1 MAPQIAPDVASRV
14 RFALTQVVLGI
25 DFSRS
30 AVPTHS
36 SPAVVS
42 TEPALRL
49 ANPHTGGN
57 MKSRT
62 LTCIIATPL
71 FIALTIPAQLTA
83 QHTRY
88 KLIDIGTF
96 GGPASYFTDPGIGP
110 GSQVL
115 SNRGMLAGK
124 ADTSTPDSSPNNCP
138 PICFDTHVF
147 RWDKGVL
154 TDLGALPGGNN
165 SDVGGIN

>member
-1 MAPQIAPDVASRV
+1 ITAITL
-14 RFALTQVVLGI
+14 FA
-25 DFSRS
+25 
-30 AVPTHS
+30 
-36 SPAVVS
+36 
-42 TEPALRL
+42 ALALPGEL
-49 ANPHTGGN
+49 A
-57 MKSRT
+57 
-62 LTCIIATPL
+62 
-71 FIALTIPAQLTA
+71 A

-96 GGPASYFTDPGIGP
+96 GGPASYFTSPGIGP

-124 ADTSTPDSSPNNCP
+124 ADTPIPDPNGPDPNSCAVP
-138 PICFDTHVF
+138 SCFATHVF

-165 SDVGGIN
+165 SDVGGINARGWIAGGSETGETDPLTGGRVFHAVLSKGNELVDIGTRGEGLKSVALQVNNVGEVVVI

>member
-1 MAPQIAPDVASRV
+1 MGVAAKAPSDTASRQ
-14 RFALTQVVLGI
+14 RFALTPAVLGI
-25 DFSRS
+25 DLSRS

-49 ANPHTGGN
+49 ANPHAGGT
-57 MKSRT
+57 MKSGT

-71 FIALTIPAQLTA
+71 FIALTIPAQLAA

-96 GGPASYFTDPGIGP
+96 GGPASLIAPSSGGP
-110 GSQVL
+110 Q
-115 SNRGMLAGK
+115 NPAR
-124 ADTSTPDSSPNNCP
+124 
-138 PICFDTHVF
+138 
-147 RWDKGVL
+147 
-154 TDLGALPGGNN
+154 AL
-165 SDVGGIN
+165 

>member
-1 MAPQIAPDVASRV
+1 MGVAAKAPSDTASRE
-14 RFALTQVVLGI
+14 RFALTPAVLGI
-25 DFSRS
+25 DLSRS

-49 ANPHTGGN
+49 ANPHAGGN
-57 MKSRT
+57 MKSAK
-62 LTCIIATPL
+62 LICAASVLSAVLAMPV
-71 FIALTIPAQLTA
+71 QLAA

-115 SNRGMLAGK
+115 SNRGML
-124 ADTSTPDSSPNNCP
+124 
-138 PICFDTHVF
+138 
-147 RWDKGVL
+147 
-154 TDLGALPGGNN
+154 
-165 SDVGGIN
+165 

>member
-25 DFSRS
+25 DLCRS

-49 ANPHTGGN
+49 ANPHAGGN

-62 LTCIIATPL
+62 NSMYRLGFFIIPLAALVVYMVTSAGPVHATFPGANGQ
-71 FIALTIPAQLTA
+71 IAFAQIT
-83 QHTRY
+83 T
-88 KLIDIGTF
+88 D
-96 GGPASYFTDPGIGP
+96 GPA
-110 GSQVL
+110 
-115 SNRGMLAGK
+115 N
-124 ADTSTPDSSPNNCP
+124 
-138 PICFDTHVF
+138 VF
-147 RWDKGVL
+147 
-154 TDLGALPGGNN
+154 
-165 SDVGGIN
+165 I

>member
-42 TEPALRL
+42 TEPAL
-49 ANPHTGGN
+49 ANPHAGGT

-62 LTCIIATPL
+62 LMLVITSTFFTTMALPVPL
-71 FIALTIPAQLTA
+71 AA

-88 KLIDIGTF
+88 KLIDIGMF
-96 GGPASYFTDPGIGP
+96 GGPQSFSFFGQARSLNNGARSW
-110 GSQVL
+110 GS
-115 SNRGMLAGK
+115 R
-124 ADTSTPDSSPNNCP
+124 
-138 PICFDTHVF
+138 I
-147 RWDKGVL
+147 
-154 TDLGALPGGNN
+154 
-165 SDVGGIN
+165 